1 MMSQVLIIVLTAI
14 VMTPVLHILCRVLD
28 MPEFKIVKLFDTRWL
43 HNGWLMNGVLK
54 VVKENYCA
62 IIIALNNICEETH
75 EPEALAISKALSK

>member
-1 MMSQVLIIVLTAI
+1 MMV
-14 VMTPVLHILCRVLD
+14 
-28 MPEFKIVKLFDTRWL
+28 TRWL
-43 HNGWLMNGVLK
+43 AHERCVK